1 MKHEEWSK
9 SIELD
14 RSLTL
19 VSISRGDM
27 WTEDEESGSLRCPAR
42 LDGMMGFEVGRT

>member
-19 VSISRGDM
+19 VSISCGDM
-27 WTEDEESGSLRCPAR
+27 SAEDEESGSLRCPAR
-42 LDGMMGFEVGRT
+42 WMG